1 MKIVGAKGTE
11 SLDEV
16 VLFPF
21 YDHAFTLQR
30 GVELSLIS
38 YQGGVGRTKI
48 VLARGA
54 PGSPDSVHVAY
65 YGTVQQVGEEFW
77 MWHLGQG
84 PVEKEDDTTW

>member
-1 MKIVGAKGTE
+1 MEIVGTKRTE

-21 YDHAFTLQR
+21 DDHAFPLQR
-30 GVELSLIS
+30 GVELSPIS
-38 YQGGVGRTKI
+38 YQGCVGRTKI
-48 VLARGA
+48 ILTRGA

-65 YGTVQQVGEEFW
+65 YGTVQQVGEDFW
-77 MWHLGQG
+77 MWYLGQG

>member
-1 MKIVGAKGTE
+1 MEIVGTKRTE

-21 YDHAFTLQR
+21 DDHAFPLQR
-30 GVELSLIS
+30 GAELSLIS
-38 YQGGVGRTKI
+38 YLGGVGRTKI
-48 VLARGA
+48 VLTRGA

-65 YGTVQQVGEEFW
+65 YGTVQQVGEDFW
-77 MWHLGQG
+77 MWYLGQG

>member
-1 MKIVGAKGTE
+1 MKIVGTKRTE

-16 VLFPF
+16 VLFSLD
-21 YDHAFTLQR
+21 DHAFPSQR

-38 YQGGVGRTKI
+38 YQGDVGRTKI
-48 VLARGA
+48 VLTCGV

-77 MWHLGQG
+77 MWYLGQG